1 MANSTGIDPM
11 AKELRNSSVVVQ
23 DPALIMLRN
32 RLYGM
37 VTALHAN
44 LHSASSKLMAI
55 EPRME
60 YIPSGIEVLSEP
72 PIDTS
77 FVSEMNNLLD
87 SLEVAAD
94 NSTKVYDH
102 LCKII

>member
-11 AKELRNSSVVVQ
+11 AKELRNSPVVVQ
-23 DPALIMLRN
+23 DPALILLRN

-37 VTALHAN
+37 VTALHTN

-60 YIPSGIEVLSEP
+60 YIPSGIEGLSEP
-72 PIDTS
+72 LIDTS